1 MYLVEG
7 CFCLWRGESVFSEGR
22 SREMPYEVTVE
33 KPASATLSKFLSS
46 VKEWKNSPVNYMVN
60 HKAYPKPYHDY
71 CDARIGPECEYNDD
85 NNNKTKLGNN
95 LGCLYGRIYTKLLHG
110 DKNNEHEKQIKYR
123 VAYTKKC
130 INLLHKPPLQRTPS
144 DFMRRLEELLIQGE
158 PYSNKMYAS
167 LLKDTLENTST
178 VFGGQIKTSAEE
190 INKRHNSQI
199 RTHKNRV
206 NYKAAMNELY
216 IKAIVDSANE
226 IISDINKKKSGSIYF
241 DDVFNGKKKKILTTK
256 KKITEKIN
264 DIFTNLLSV
273 SEIYAINNNKYN
285 KGVVNKNQSLT
296 FITIQGIKTSR
307 ITQETINKVEAE
319 LKTLINDL
327 PQIKHLKEEEAAAAA
342 EKAAAAAKAAAEEA
356 AAKAAPANVSK
367 WKALQKIH
375 IRSLTNSNK
384 ELTRK
389 RIKSTNHKLHN
400 ILTRLE
406 QIKKLEDEKEKLEK
420 SIKKINKKLQQIEQI
435 KSKKSALELQEVQK
449 IQSEG
454 EHLAEKNK
462 ITERIRNIKIEIE
475 SLAIP
480 AANLN
485 STLESVLAAGRA
497 EASAAEAEALAAKTA
512 AKAKAKATEAEGGRR
527 RTRKLRR

>member
-1 MYLVEG
+1 
-7 CFCLWRGESVFSEGR
+7 
-22 SREMPYEVTVE
+22 MPYEVTVE

-60 HKAYPKPYHDY
+60 HEAYPKPYHDY

-85 NNNKTKLGNN
+85 NNNKTKLRNN
-95 LGCLYGRIYTKLLHG
+95 LGCLYGRINTKLLHG

-144 DFMRRLEELLIQGE
+144 DFMRHLEDLLIKGE

-241 DDVFNGKKKKILTTK
+241 DDVFNGKKKKTLTTK

-307 ITQETINKVEAE
+307 ITKETINKVEAE

-342 EKAAAAAKAAAEEA
+342 EKAAAAAEKAAAAAIAAAEEA
-356 AAKAAPANVSK
+356 AAKAAPANVSN

-384 ELTRK
+384 ELTKR

-435 KSKKSALELQEVQK
+435 KSKKLALELQEVQK

-497 EASAAEAEALAAKTA
+497 EASAAEAEASAAKTAAKTA